1 MRLKAA
7 YHVRVK
13 ARTDFEDK
21 IERMLNVLFGKI
33 DRTDIGEKDKNSG
46 TTDSG
51 INSESEEMRSR
62 RVN

>member
-21 IERMLNVLFGKI
+21 IGRMLNVLFGKI
-33 DRTDIGEKDKNSG
+33 DRTDIGEKEKNSG

-51 INSESEEMRSR
+51 LNSESEERRSR
-62 RVN
+62 RVT

>member
-33 DRTDIGEKDKNSG
+33 DRTGIGEKEKNSG

-51 INSESEEMRSR
+51 LN
-62 RVN
+62 